1 MARRG
6 SVRQARPP
14 AGGRFGAD
22 EERLATPRRLA
33 AAAAVALLAVGLI
46 VVTGWDRTGEGDRRG
61 GDDRVLGAAATPRV
75 TDPPLRIPVPG
86 HEVYGYVPYWEM
98 DDGITDHVATTEL
111 STLALFS
118 VTHGNGG
125 HLATSQNGYRR
136 ITGAVGR
143 SLISEAH
150 ERGVRV
156 ELVYTSFGQ
165 KKNDT
170 FFTRLDLQDTTIA
183 ELVGLAGDLGVDGIN
198 VDVELLPRDHVAAYA
213 AFVARLREAWTATVP
228 GGSVSV
234 ATTANVSGAA
244 MAASAAVAGADRI
257 FLMGYD
263 YHWAGSGAG
272 ASAPLDRRDGSEKD
286 LVWSLDLYRDL
297 GVPPER
303 TILGLPLYGMSWQA
317 AGPEPGVTATSRGD
331 AWIPR
336 HNLHHLA
343 DENATSTFDPI
354 EGVQV
359 LAIPDG
365 DEWQAIYYDT
375 PGTLATKLA
384 LADDRGLAGGGFW
397 AIGYERGLP
406 EYTRLIATFAAG
418 DLRSFVS
425 VETP

>member
-1 MARRG
+1 MACI
-6 SVRQARPP
+6 
-14 AGGRFGAD
+14 
-22 EERLATPRRLA
+22 
-33 AAAAVALLAVGLI
+33 AVAII
-46 VVTGWDRTGEGDRRG
+46 VVTGWRTGGPAGERAAGQG
-61 GDDRVLGAAATPRV
+61 TSPGADAPAI

-98 DDGITDHVATTEL
+98 DDGIAAHVAATEL
-111 STLALFS
+111 TTLALFS

-125 HLATSQNGYRR
+125 HVATNQNGYKR
-136 ITGAVGR
+136 IVGGVGER
-143 SLISEAH
+143 LIDEAH
-150 ERGVRV
+150 QRGVRV

-170 FFTRLDLQDTTIA
+170 FFSRVDLQDTAIA
-183 ELVGLAGDLGVDGIN
+183 ELVALGQDLGFDGIN
-198 VDVELLPRDHVAAYA
+198 VDVELIPAEHVPAYA
-213 AFVARLREAWTATVP
+213 AFVARLRDAWLAVDP
-228 GGSVSV
+228 DGSVSV
-234 ATTANVSGAA
+234 ATTANINGAA
-244 MAASAAVAGADRI
+244 MAASAAIAGADRI

-263 YHWAGSGAG
+263 YHWAGSGPG

-286 LVWSLDLYRDL
+286 LTWSLDLYRDL
-297 GVPPER
+297 GVPAER

-317 AGPEPGVTATSRGD
+317 SGPEPGVTATSRGD

-336 HNLHHLA
+336 HNLAHLA
-343 DENATSTFDPI
+343 DPTATSTFDPI

-375 PGTLATKLA
+375 PETLATKLA

-406 EYTRLIATFAAG
+406 EYSRLIATFAAG
-418 DLRSFVS
+418 DLRTW
-425 VETP
+425 TPAGPP